1 MTGVLPT
8 MMGLQL
14 VDLVYL
20 RSWLSLACLKGVQS
34 PYIISLLLGKIP

>member
-14 VDLVYL
+14 VDLIYL
-20 RSWLSLACLKGVQS
+20 RSWLSLAYLKGVQN
-34 PYIISLLLGKIP
+34 PYISLLLGKIL